1 MTKLPAKELESLDA
15 NDAGRVLREDGG
27 LSGKVQLKKKC
38 ITVAFYYQ
46 FRWEGRFT
54 DISCGTWP
62 GTSLP
67 EIRKIRNIARDLVAT
82 GVTPNDH
89 KRAEKARIRAEVNA
103 QLVAAE
109 TLKAKGLTLGDMAE
123 KWLLNGVARKDGNA
137 EMRRRFTKDLYPT
150 LKNKTLSSV

>member
-1 MTKLPAKELESLDA
+1 MTKLTAKELDSLNA

-27 LSGKVQLKKKC
+27 LSGKVQLKKKG
-38 ITVAFYYQ
+38 ITVALYYQ

-82 GVTPNDH
+82 
-89 KRAEKARIRAEVNA
+89 
-103 QLVAAE
+103 
-109 TLKAKGLTLGDMAE
+109 
-123 KWLLNGVARKDGNA
+123 
-137 EMRRRFTKDLYPT
+137 
-150 LKNKTLSSV
+150 